1 MNATSLSLQQR
12 TRKLVE
18 HPRFTG
24 TILTLI
30 ILTAIILGME
40 TSPTVVAQ
48 WGPTL
53 GLINNLFLAVFV
65 VELVLR
71 IYAWRTRFFVDPW
84 SLFDLI
90 VVGISL
96 VPASGPL
103 AILRA
108 LRVLRVLRLVSAVPA
123 MRKVVAALLGALPGL
138 GSIVV
143 LLLLIYYVA
152 AVIATNIFGA
162 DFPDWFG
169 TLGRSFYTLFQIM
182 TLESWSMGISRPV
195 MDTFPWAWAFF
206 IPFIL
211 IATFTMLNLFIAI
224 IVNTMQTF
232 HEAEQAE
239 QQWEKDRLEQAD
251 KDYLHDQLERIQKQ
265 LDQLSRN
272 LEKS

>member
-1 MNATSLSLQQR
+1 MNPPSLSLQQR
-12 TRKLVE
+12 AQYLVE

-24 TILTLI
+24 AILILI
-30 ILTAIILGME
+30 ILTAVILGME
-40 TSPTVVAQ
+40 TSPGLVAQ
-48 WGPTL
+48 WGPML
-53 GLINNLFLAVFV
+53 HFFNNLFLAAFV
-65 VELVLR
+65 IELVLR

-152 AVIATNIFGA
+152 AVIATNIFGNE
-162 DFPDWFG
+162 FPDWFG

-195 MDTFPWAWAFF
+195 METFPWAWAFF

-232 HEAEQAE
+232 HETEQAE

-251 KDYLHDQLERIQKQ
+251 KDYLHAQLEQIQNQ
-265 LDQLSRN
+265 LAQLSKN

>member
-1 MNATSLSLQQR
+1 MNASSLSLQQR
-12 TRKLVE
+12 AQALAE

-40 TSPTVVAQ
+40 TSPAIVAH

-53 GLINNLFLAVFV
+53 GFLNNVFLAVFV
-65 VELVLR
+65 VELILR
-71 IYAWRTRFFVDPW
+71 IYAWRARFFVDPW
-84 SLFDLI
+84 SLFDLFVI
-90 VVGISL
+90 GISL
-96 VPASGPL
+96 VPTSGPL

-152 AVIATNIFGA
+152 AVIATNIFGN

-195 MDTFPWAWAFF
+195 METFPWAWAFF

-239 QQWEKDRLEQAD
+239 QRWEKDRLEQAD
-251 KDYLHDQLERIQKQ
+251 KDHLHEQLDRIQKQ
-265 LDQLSRN
+265 LEQLGRN